1 MGLPG
6 AGKTTAA
13 RVVEKLTDA
22 VRLSSDD
29 VRLHLFAKPKFS
41 QAEHDALY
49 EHLNRQ
55 TKQLLLEGKSV
66 IYDANLN
73 RYIHRLEKYKIAK
86 NAGVQVILIWTKTPR
101 EVARERRIEAAEH
114 HHLVPRSEDPSSMFE
129 RIAELIEPPLAD
141 EPHITLDGTRI
152 TAEYISETLGL

>member
-13 RVVEKLTDA
+13 RVIEELTDA

-29 VRLHLFAKPKFS
+29 VRLCLFAKPAFS
-41 QAEHDALY
+41 QTEHNALY
-49 EHLNRQ
+49 EHLNQQ
-55 TKQLLLEGKSV
+55 TRQLLLEGRSV
-66 IYDANLN
+66 VYDANLN
-73 RYIHRLEKYKIAK
+73 RYIHRLEKYEIAK
-86 NAGVQVILIWTKTPR
+86 NTAAQVILIWVKTPR

-114 HHLVPRSEDPSSMFE
+114 HHLVPRNEDPSSMFE

-141 EPHITLDGTRI
+141 EPYIALDGTRI